1 MDTVKPIVSILLM
14 IPMVWFIVWV
24 TIKDESARHL
34 LVMLLVIG
42 AFGLGLSYWA
52 DAPIWDF

>member
-1 MDTVKPIVSILLM
+1 MDIVKGIVSILLM
-14 IPMVWFIVWV
+14 IPGTYFFLKIAL
-24 TIKDESARHL
+24 KDETGRYI
-34 LVMLLVIG
+34 LVMLLVIL